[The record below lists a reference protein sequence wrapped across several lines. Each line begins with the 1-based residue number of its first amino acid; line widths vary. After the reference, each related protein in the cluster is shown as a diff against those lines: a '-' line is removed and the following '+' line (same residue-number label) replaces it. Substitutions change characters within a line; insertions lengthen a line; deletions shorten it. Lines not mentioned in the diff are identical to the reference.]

1 MDQLASKN
9 APTPWLIIPHF
20 ISGGISLLVVTVLIT
35 FLPNALTQHYFN
47 SHLLAI
53 THLLVLG
60 WISMVI
66 FGALYQLIP
75 VIMETRLFSEKLAFS
90 SYFLFVLG
98 TILLVISFWNFWLT
112 ETIYIAASSI
122 IIAVVFFV
130 INVTVTANTS
140 NKKSIEKRFILTST
154 IWLLFTVLIGILLAI
169 NLTHTFIPVSHL
181 QLLTIHAHSGFV
193 GWFILLIIG
202 VSSRLLPMF
211 MVSHNLTISKLT
223 KAYYLINIGL
233 IAAII
238 SLYFGTTPGVIVSSS
253 TVVIG
258 LFFYLS
264 FLLEAYKKRIKKGL
278 DIGMKQSAISFVIML
293 IPIILIQLITL
304 SSNLFNKVNIP
315 SVIVY
320 GSVLLFGFVSSL
332 ILGQTYKTLPFI
344 IWLKVYKSKIGKQKI
359 PFPKDLYSETIAKIQ
374 LVGFTL
380 GIMLLLLGIMLQQT
394 YVISL
399 SGIIMFIAVL
409 LYNINVLKIIFHQ
422 PIKPQNE

>member
-1 MDQLASKN
+1 MDQLASSN

-20 ISGGISLLVVTVLIT
+20 IFGGISLLVVTVLIT
-35 FLPNALTQHYFN
+35 FLPDALTQHYFN
-47 SHLLAI
+47 PHLLAI

-60 WISMVI
+60 WISMII

-75 VIMETRLFSEKLAFS
+75 VIMETKLFNEKLAFLS
-90 SYFLFVLG
+90 FFLFALG
-98 TILLVISFWNFWLT
+98 TILLVISFWNFWLA

-122 IIAVVFFV
+122 ILAVLFFV
-130 INVTVTANTS
+130 INVSFTANAST
-140 NKKSIEKRFILTST
+140 KKSIEKRFILTST
-154 IWLLFTVLIGILLAI
+154 IWLLFTVIIGTLLAI

-211 MVSHNLTISKLT
+211 MVSHNLTVSKLA
-223 KAYYLINIGL
+223 KAYYLINLGL

-238 SLYFGTTPGVIVSSS
+238 SLYFSITYGVFVSGAA
-253 TVVIG
+253 VVVG

-278 DIGMKQSAISFVIML
+278 DIGMKQTAASFIIMV
-293 IPIILIQLITL
+293 IPIVLIQLIAL
-304 SSNLFNKVNIP
+304 SSNWFDNVNTP
-315 SVIVY
+315 SVIIY
-320 GSVLLFGFVSSL
+320 GSTLLFGFVSSL

-344 IWLKVYKSKIGKQKI
+344 IWLKVYKDKIGKQKI

-374 LVGFTL
+374 FACFTL
-380 GIMLLLLGIMLQQT
+380 GIMILILGIMLQHNF
-394 YVISL
+394 VISIG
-399 SGIIMFIAVL
+399 GIVMFIAVL

-422 PIKPQNE
+422 PIKPQND